1 MLQSFLDP
9 DILTKAIKEF
19 TSTLASLSVPNIRL
33 RAKKLFEDALK
44 SDSFKNADSS
54 EEIIRSLL
62 DLVQLPHEA
71 SVDLQNLLLFS
82 MNRKKKTTVQYQ
94 TRNAAN
100 NSSKGKQI
108 SSISKLRQQFIEL
121 TKKCKLVE
129 TCTTT
134 NDPQNIPVAET
145 TDNSTQLDT
154 ITDCVDTITEVVE
167 AFPIDPNNESTNDDE
182 LTEQVLTLPR
192 KFRPIDLKNDR
203 ILQTDNDTIN
213 GNISV
218 TTITVPKLPA
228 MIPNNVICTGNGNVG
243 KNVSKKSRTK
253 IHQLIDLLDQ
263 PEYMK
268 RELPSKHH
276 RETSMN
282 IEADNKSKY
291 RRLVTL
297 GYKMTDEVVRTLC
310 PGPSKD
316 QLFNNVL
323 AMLNKHMDKSVEN
336 DRSSTIKQKYDK
348 LSSALCLCT
357 KNSKKNTIERKVCR
371 AILYKGTSNKQL
383 SCLLKQHSFTFS
395 TGEARAVAKEDFES
409 LMNGDPLTKTKR
421 TYSIISE
428 DVLHKAVNF
437 ILSEN
442 NVVSISYGTKKVK
455 LSKYEIIELPSLT
468 RKRSMHD
475 IFKAYMGTMKENEK
489 SLSRASMFNLMGHL
503 TNQDEAVLTAIDY
516 VTAVLINEPCELLQ
530 DIIDKVICTSKQK
543 HVTQLLHSAKHFLKH
558 KYKSHVVTE
567 DDICYHGLQ
576 YCLGRSMTTK
586 LNNNC
591 QSCKFPFYVCSELEK
606 LVKDESSMCVDNEQM
621 DDAVEVIK
629 HAS

>member
-1 MLQSFLDP
+1 MLRSFLDP

-203 ILQTDNDTIN
+203 ILQTDNDIIN

-243 KNVSKKSRTK
+243 KKVSKKSRSK

-268 RELPSKHH
+268 RELPSKHL

-297 GYKMTDEVVRTLC
+297 GYKMTVEVVRTLC
-310 PGPSKD
+310 PDPSKD
-316 QLFNNVL
+316 QLFNDIL

-591 QSCKFPFYVCSELEK
+591 QSCKFPFYVCFQLEK